1 MEREKGYTQFYLRTP
16 ANLAVHLSNTAKSW
30 GMTKNGYLNKLLKDD
45 METKAIKHTKF
56 VEEAYLKLLQVQG
69 K

>member
-30 GMTKNGYLNKLLKDD
+30 GMTKNGYLNKLL
-45 METKAIKHTKF
+45 
-56 VEEAYLKLLQVQG
+56 
-69 K
+69 